1 MDEKR
6 TPQLRD
12 QLAQLL
18 DLPAAD
24 IASDR
29 NLIEL
34 GMDSITMMR
43 LAGQWR
49 RQGIPVSFAELA
61 AQPSLAAWQALI
73 APSGTQPEK
82 PTADPPSPSAPTP
95 VDFDEHAPFDLALMQ
110 HAYWIGRAQGQQLG
124 GVAAHFYNEFDGA
137 GIDPVGL
144 ERAVVRLIDRH
155 AMLRVR
161 VLEDGRQQ
169 VLARSAWPG
178 LRVHDLRDMPAEAA
192 ELALEQTRASLS
204 HRHLDVA
211 VGEVFDIQLSLL
223 PDALRAGG
231 TRLHV
236 NLDMIAADALSL
248 RVLLGDLA
256 RLYAEP
262 DTEPAPVDYSYARY
276 LADRETALRSPER
289 AAALTADRDYWRE
302 RLAQLPAAPQLP
314 AAAHDAVLG
323 ATRVL
328 RRHRW
333 LAPQRMRSFEAR
345 ARRHGLT
352 PAMAL
357 AAVFAETLG
366 AWSAEPRFLLNLPVF
381 DREPLH
387 ADVASLVGD
396 FTSSLLLSWDGALP
410 GSFAQRA
417 IALQERFHA
426 DVRHI
431 GCSGVDVLREL
442 SRSRGEQVLAPVV
455 YTSALGLGELFPPQ
469 VKREFG
475 QAAWIISQGPQ
486 VWLDAQVTELDDGLL
501 VNIDAREDAFA
512 PGVLD
517 AMFEAYSALLDR
529 LIDDEN
535 AWLAPPR
542 ALLPA
547 AQTAVRE
554 AANDSAAP
562 RSRQRLHDG
571 FFEHAQRDP
580 ERVALLW
587 GDDGAMRYGELRE
600 RALALAGW
608 LHGRGI
614 VAGDTVAINLAK
626 GPEQA
631 IAALGVLAAGAVYL
645 PIGIDQP
652 PLRRQRICDA
662 AKVACIIDA
671 LPSLDA
677 SAALP
682 APLPGADTDLAY
694 VLYTSGSTGE
704 PKGVEI
710 EHGAAMNTIDDL
722 NRRLS
727 LNVIDRTLALSA
739 LEFDLSVYD
748 LFAPLSVGGAVICIR
763 EHERRDA
770 AAWVALAQRHQA
782 TILNCVPAL
791 LDMTLSAAAD
801 NAPASSLRAV
811 LLGGDWVTLD
821 LPARLKQWAPSC
833 RFIALGGTTE
843 TAIHST
849 FCEVD
854 EVPAHWK
861 SVPYA
866 KPLGNVRLRVV
877 DALGRDCPDYVEGEL
892 WIGGDGVARGYRG
905 DPQRSAQKFLERDG
919 TRWYRTGDRARYWA
933 DGDVEF
939 LGRADFQV
947 KLRGHRIELGEI
959 EAALGASPQ
968 IAQAVAVV
976 GERGLT
982 AVAVARDGAFDE
994 SIDLRQPPPH
1004 WAPLREF
1011 LAERLPPAMLPER
1024 LWLRPALPL
1033 TANGKIDRPALRKAV
1048 DALTA
1053 EASTAITAPQGEIEQ
1068 RVAQAW
1074 SSLLGVAE
1082 VGREHSFFAL
1092 GGDSLSAT
1100 RLVRTLKADG
1110 LAGVSLGELFA
1121 RPVLAEFAA
1130 TLRLSDTRETALTV
1144 IADPAN
1150 RYAPFEPT
1158 EVQRAYWLGRDEGFV
1173 LGGVGCH
1180 FYREYDAADLDLPR
1194 LQSALNRLIARH
1206 DMLRAVF
1213 DAQGRQRVLDQVP
1226 QYLIECVDGGADP
1239 LVAEAQLRAESAH
1252 RVFDPTQWPL
1262 FSVRAV
1268 RSGRRTRLAV
1278 GLDNLILDALSILR
1292 FYTELAEL
1300 YDAPDQDTPAPALS
1314 FRDYLHSCA
1323 PDAAETAA
1331 ARRYWDEVLPQL
1343 PPAPQ
1348 LPLAQDPA
1356 QIRQPRFQ
1364 RHDGAVDARRWQI
1377 ILERAAAHGLT
1388 ASGVLLGAFAEVLS
1402 QWSAQPNLSLNL
1414 TLFDRKDV
1422 HPEIHR
1428 VMGDFTSLTLVGYR
1442 PEAGDSWL
1450 LRARRVQSELGR
1462 ALDHRALS
1470 SIALIRD
1477 LGRLNGLS
1485 EVGMPVVFTSALGV
1499 PGGTRAA
1506 EHGPFSRQVWGLTQ
1520 TPQVWLDHQVVEA
1533 DGGIALNWDV
1543 VEGLFP
1549 DGLIETM
1556 FAAYLRLL
1564 DWLAVA
1570 DWALPAPV
1578 LQPEQQTALRASI
1591 HRQTEG
1597 DISTHV
1603 DATLHESFFRIAR
1616 ESPQTV
1622 ALRWGADAS
1631 MSYGDLAE
1639 RALRVAAALRA
1650 DGAQAGDIVA
1660 VSLRKGPEQIASVL
1674 GVLAAG
1680 AAYLPL
1686 GVDQPPARRERIL
1699 SQARAIRLIA
1709 EPDAEADAGRRVH
1722 TFQQTQQHPPL
1733 QAPQPVAARDTAYLI
1748 FTSGSTGE
1756 PKGVEIAHAAAWN
1769 TIADVNRR
1777 FGVGEDD
1784 RIMAVSALD
1793 FDLSVY
1799 DLFGALSAGASM
1811 VLIEEGARRDARR
1824 WHELACVHRATIWN
1838 SVPALL
1844 DMLLTVGSK
1853 QQPLG
1858 ALRLALL
1865 SGDWIGLDLPGRLAE
1880 QLPQCRCIALG
1891 GATEAS
1897 IWSNF
1902 HEVRAIDPAWRSI
1915 PYGRPLSRQCFRV
1928 VDAFGRDCPDWVA
1941 GELWIGGAG
1950 VARGYYGA
1958 IELSA
1963 RQFVEHA
1970 GERWYRTG
1978 DLGRYWPDATL
1989 EFLGRRDHQ
1998 VKIRGHRIEL
2008 GEIESALSAEAGVTQ
2023 AVAVVVLAA
2032 GARRLAAVVVAT
2044 DEFDADALQARLAAS
2059 LPAHMWPERV
2069 HTLTQLPLS
2078 GNGKVDRAAIS
2089 RALEQDWRDERGS
2102 AQPPQDEWERAVA
2115 SDWSALLE
2123 ISVDDREAG
2132 FFVLG
2137 GDSLRATRYI
2147 EQVRQRHGLDLPLRR
2162 LFAAPRLREVAAALR
2177 QAHEAMQALEEGV
2190 L

>member
-1 MDEKR
+1 MDEQAS
-6 TPQLRD
+6 PQLRD

-18 DLPAAD
+18 DLPVSD
-24 IASDR
+24 IAQDR

-49 RQGIPVSFAELA
+49 RQGIAVSFAELA
-61 AQPSLAAWQALI
+61 EQPSLAAWQSLI
-73 APSGTQPEK
+73 ARK
-82 PTADPPSPSAPTP
+82 PALAPAPPAPAVAADAR
-95 VDFDEHAPFDLALMQ
+95 DFDEHAPFDLALMQ

-124 GVAAHFYNEFDGA
+124 GVAAHFYNEFDGT
-137 GIDPVGL
+137 GL
-144 ERAVVRLIDRH
+144 EPERLQRAVERLIQRH
-155 AMLRVR
+155 PMLRVR
-161 VLEDGRQQ
+161 VLEDGRQC
-169 VLARSAWPG
+169 VLPRSGWPG
-178 LRVHDLRDMPAEAA
+178 LRVHDLRAMSKDAA
-192 ELALEQTRASLS
+192 EQALQDTRASLS
-204 HRHLDVA
+204 HRHLDIGA
-211 VGEVFDIQLSLL
+211 GEVFDIQLSLL
-223 PDALRAGG
+223 PDTVRIGG

-256 RLYAEP
+256 VFYA
-262 DTEPAPVDYSYARY
+262 DADPAPAPIGYSYARY
-276 LADRETALRSPER
+276 LRDRETALNAPER
-289 AAALTADRDYWRE
+289 AAALAADRRYWLE
-302 RLAQLPAAPQLP
+302 RLAELPGAPQLP
-314 AAAHDAVLG
+314 VAAHDAVLG

-333 LAPQRMRSFEAR
+333 LEPARMRAFEAH

-357 AAVFAETLG
+357 AAVFAEALT
-366 AWSAEPRFLLNLPVF
+366 AWSAEPRFSLNLPVF

-387 ADVASLVGD
+387 AEVGALVGD
-396 FTSSLLLSWDGALP
+396 FTSSLLLAWDGARP
-410 GSFAQRA
+410 GGFAERA
-417 IALQERFHA
+417 AALQERFHA

-431 GCSGVDVLREL
+431 GCSGVEVLREL

-455 YTSALGLGELFPPQ
+455 YTSALGLGELFPER

-475 QAAWIISQGPQ
+475 QASWIISQGPQ

-517 AMFEAYSALLDR
+517 AMFEAYSGLLDR
-529 LIDDEN
+529 LIDDES
-535 AWLAPPR
+535 AWRAAPGS
-542 ALLPA
+542 LLPS
-547 AQTAVRE
+547 AQVAQRE
-554 AANDSAAP
+554 AANASAAP

-571 FFEHAQRDP
+571 LFECAQREP
-580 ERVALLW
+580 QRPALLW
-587 GDDGAMRYGELRE
+587 GERETMSYGELAE
-600 RALALAGW
+600 RALGLAGW
-608 LHGRGI
+608 LHRRGVGR
-614 VAGDTVAINLAK
+614 GDTVAIHLPK

-631 IAALGVLAAGAVYL
+631 VAALGVLAAGAVYL

-652 PLRRQRICDA
+652 ALRRQRICDA
-662 AKVACIIDA
+662 AQVAYLLDA
-671 LPSLDA
+671 LPAFDPADA
-677 SAALP
+677 LAEP
-682 APLPGADTDLAY
+682 VPGADTDLAY

-722 NRRLS
+722 NRRLA
-727 LNVIDRTLALSA
+727 LGPDDRTLALSA

-748 LFAPLSVGGAVICIR
+748 LFAPLSVGGAVICIG

-770 AAWVALAQRHQA
+770 AAWVALGERHRA
-782 TILNCVPAL
+782 TVLNCVPAL
-791 LDMTLSAAAD
+791 LDMTLSAAGD
-801 NAPASSLRAV
+801 DAPAPRLRAV

-821 LPARLKQWAPSC
+821 LPGRLKRWAPSC

-849 FCEVD
+849 FCEV
-854 EVPAHWK
+854 EQVAAHWK

-877 DALGRDCPDYVEGEL
+877 DAIGRDCPDYVEGEL

-905 DPQRSAQKFLERDG
+905 DPQRSAQKFLELDG
-919 TRWYRTGDRARYWA
+919 VRWYRTGDRARYWA

-959 EAALGASPQ
+959 EAALGASEQ
-968 IAQAVAVV
+968 VAQAVAVV

-982 AVAVARDGAFDE
+982 AVVVARE
-994 SIDLRQPPPH
+994 SSAEELIDLRQPPSR
-1004 WAPLREF
+1004 WEPLREF

-1033 TANGKIDRPALRKAV
+1033 TGNGKIDRPALRKAV
-1048 DALTA
+1048 DALTRDA
-1053 EASTAITAPQGEIEQ
+1053 GPAFTPPRGEIEQ
-1068 RVAQAW
+1068 RVADAW
-1074 SSLLGVAE
+1074 AALLGATE

-1100 RLVRTLKADG
+1100 RLVRTLRSQG
-1110 LAGVSLGELFA
+1110 LNGATLGELFA

-1130 TLRLSDTRETALTV
+1130 SLRLGDAAPEASAPKLVAYPE
-1144 IADPAN
+1144 N
-1150 RYAPFEPT
+1150 RYEPFDPT
-1158 EVQRAYWLGRDEGFV
+1158 EVQRAYWLGRDESFV

-1180 FYREYDAADLDLPR
+1180 FYREYDATDLDLPR
-1194 LQSALNRLIARH
+1194 LQRALNRLIERH

-1213 DAQGRQRVLDQVP
+1213 DEQGRQRVLERVP
-1226 QYLIECVDGGADP
+1226 EYAIDCVDGGDEP
-1239 LVAEAQLRAESAH
+1239 LTAEAQLREQCAH

-1262 FSVRAV
+1262 FCVRAV

-1278 GLDNLILDALSILR
+1278 SLDNLILDALSILR

-1300 YDAPDQDTPAPALS
+1300 YERPDQELAPPALS
-1314 FRDYLHSCA
+1314 FRDYLQHCA
-1323 PDAAETAA
+1323 PDAAELAA
-1331 ARRYWDEVLPQL
+1331 ARGYWQQALPQL
-1343 PPAPQ
+1343 PSAPQ
-1348 LPLAQDPA
+1348 LPLACDPA
-1356 QIRQPRFQ
+1356 QIRPPRFV
-1364 RHDGAVDARRWQI
+1364 RHDGAIDATRWQT
-1377 ILERAAAHGLT
+1377 ILARAAEHGVT
-1388 ASGVLLGAFAEVLS
+1388 ASGVLLAAFAEVLS
-1402 QWSAQPNLSLNL
+1402 QWSAQPELSLNL

-1422 HPEIHR
+1422 HPEIDR

-1442 PEAGDSWL
+1442 PEPGDDW
-1450 LRARRVQSELGR
+1450 RTRVRRVQGELGR
-1462 ALDHRALS
+1462 ALDHRAMS
-1470 SIALIRD
+1470 SVALVRELTRSHGHGDI
-1477 LGRLNGLS
+1477 
-1485 EVGMPVVFTSALGV
+1485 GMPVVFTSALGV

-1533 DGGIALNWDV
+1533 DGGIALNWDA

-1549 DGLIETM
+1549 EALIETM

-1564 DWLAVA
+1564 DWLAQT
-1570 DWALPAPV
+1570 DWSAPAPA
-1578 LQPEQQTALRASI
+1578 LQPSQQRAVRAAATADHAAHTDAS
-1591 HRQTEG
+1591 
-1597 DISTHV
+1597 
-1603 DATLHESFFRIAR
+1603 LHESFFRIAGQ
-1616 ESPQTV
+1616 SPERV
-1622 ALRWGADAS
+1622 ALRWGNDRT
-1631 MSYGDLAE
+1631 MSYGELAE
-1639 RALRVAAALRA
+1639 RALRAAAALRA
-1650 DGAQAGDIVA
+1650 DGAGAGEIVA
-1660 VSLRKGPEQIASVL
+1660 VNLPKGPEQIAAVL

-1699 SQARAIRLIA
+1699 AQAQVRRIVSNEDGLD
-1709 EPDAEADAGRRVH
+1709 PSGRRILDYAG
-1722 TFQQTQQHPPL
+1722 TQTWTP
-1733 QAPQPVAARDTAYLI
+1733 QAQPIIASPQDTAYLI

-1756 PKGVEIAHAAAWN
+1756 PKGVEISHAAAWN

-1777 FGVGEDD
+1777 FGVDGDD
-1784 RIMAVSALD
+1784 RFMAVSALD

-1799 DLFGALSAGASM
+1799 DIFGALSLGASL
-1811 VLIEEGARRDARR
+1811 VLIEEEARRDARR
-1824 WHELACVHRATIWN
+1824 WHELACAHQATVWN

-1844 DMLLTVGSK
+1844 DMLLTVGSP
-1853 QQPLG
+1853 QHPPG

-1865 SGDWIGLDLPGRLAE
+1865 SGDWVGLDLPGRLAA
-1880 QLPQCRCIALG
+1880 QRPNCRFVALG
-1891 GATEAS
+1891 GATEAA

-1902 HEVRAIDPAWRSI
+1902 HEVAEVDPDWRSI
-1915 PYGRPLSRQCFRV
+1915 PYGRPLSRQRFRV
-1928 VDAFGRDCPDWVA
+1928 VDSSGRDSPDWVP

-1958 IELSA
+1958 AEITA

-1978 DLGRYWPDATL
+1978 DLGRYWPDGTL

-2008 GEIESALSAEAGVTQ
+2008 GEIESVLSAEPGVTA
-2023 AVAVVVLAA
+2023 AVALVATVA
-2032 GARRLAAVVVAT
+2032 GARRLGAAVIAA
-2044 DEFDADALQARLAAS
+2044 DGFDSEALQARLAAA

-2069 HTLTQLPLS
+2069 LPLAQWPLS
-2078 GNGKVDRAAIS
+2078 GNGKIDRI
-2089 RALEQDWRDERGS
+2089 ALASELERLWHDGRDEAT

-2115 SDWSALLE
+2115 DDWSQLLE
-2123 ISVDDREAG
+2123 VEVADRDAG
-2132 FFVLG
+2132 FFALG
-2137 GDSLRATRYI
+2137 GDSLLATRYL
-2147 EQVRQRHGLDLPLRR
+2147 EQVRRRDGLELPLPR
-2162 LFAAPRLREVAAALR
+2162 LFAAPRLHQVAASLR
-2177 QAHEAMQALEEGV
+2177 QAHHASQSMEEGV